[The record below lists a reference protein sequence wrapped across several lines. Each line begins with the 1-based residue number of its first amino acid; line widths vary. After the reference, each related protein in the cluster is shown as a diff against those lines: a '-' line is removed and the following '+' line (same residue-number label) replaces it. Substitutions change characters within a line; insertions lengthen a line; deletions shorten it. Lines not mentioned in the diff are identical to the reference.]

1 MAAIV
6 ADVPLPSG
14 DVQTPGVALDAEHT
28 VGPPIVIG
36 SLAVFPVYARVMEDL
51 GDFLALDDA
60 LEQGVAL
67 VHEVG
72 AGSEPGQR
80 GDGAQVNTLV
90 IENKGDLPILV
101 LAGTVVKG
109 GKQDRQIGQDFIIG
123 KRQTMPVDAF
133 CVEHGR
139 WNATREGVATGGSFK
154 SLKSLAVADVRQA
167 GQYQQEQGQ
176 VWARVQLSNQA
187 TGKETASDTLTALL
201 EAPEVQAER
210 GRVGGQVHE
219 FLASVPMA
227 ERTVGLAYAV
237 GGEVQGARWFI
248 HHKLF
253 ARYSETLVNTA
264 VADAFRSQA
273 VARAAGKQPA
283 QGACAPDKVAAFIS
297 GAGRGREE
305 SRKAGEN
312 TNVYNYSDD
321 ALSSEVKMKAPSPA
335 APAKSV
341 TKDFLKKQY

>member
-1 MAAIV
+1 V
-6 ADVPLPSG
+6 GEVPSPPG
-14 DVQTPGVALDAEHT
+14 EVQTPGVALDGEHT

-36 SLAVFPVYARVMEDL
+36 NLAVFPVYARVMEDL
-51 GDFLALDDA
+51 GDFLPLDDA
-60 LEQGVAL
+60 LEKGVAQ
-67 VHEVG
+67 VREVG
-72 AGSEPGQR
+72 AGGEPDQR
-80 GDGAQVNTLV
+80 GENAQVNTLV

-123 KRQTMPVDAF
+123 KRQTVPVDAF

-139 WNATREGVATGGSFK
+139 WNASRNGVATGGTFK

-176 VWARVQLSNQA
+176 VWARVQLSNRT
-187 TGKETASDTLTALL
+187 TGKENASDTLTALL
-201 EAPEVQAER
+201 EAPEVQAEA

-227 ERTVGLAYAV
+227 DRTVGLAYAV

-264 VADAFRSQA
+264 VADSFRAQA
-273 VARAAGKQPA
+273 VARVAGKQAPP
-283 QGACAPDKVAAFIS
+283 GACAPDKVAAFVS

-312 TNVYNYSDD
+312 VNVYNFSDE
-321 ALSSEVKMKAPSPA
+321 ALSSEAKMKSRSPA
-335 APAKSV
+335 APAKAV